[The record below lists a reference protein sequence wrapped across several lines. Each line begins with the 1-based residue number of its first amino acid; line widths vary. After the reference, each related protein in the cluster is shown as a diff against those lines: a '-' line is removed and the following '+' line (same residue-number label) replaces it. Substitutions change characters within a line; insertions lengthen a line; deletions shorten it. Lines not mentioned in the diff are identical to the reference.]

1 MRMRRAVKLA
11 LLALACVTAAGA
23 AQVSFEQATRDLASP
38 DPNMRLRA
46 VQLLK
51 DAAYPEAAEPIARL
65 LADPDD
71 GVQLEAIA
79 AELNIFLADKV
90 VSRRRVGFLVEV
102 RTPIVAETAFSS
114 GPLALGSAPV
124 PLEVLTALRA
134 AARDDNPRVGVEAL
148 YAFGVLALEPGGNR
162 RRQLLAASG
171 PDVAAIIGAV
181 DAPRR
186 FAAVRVIG
194 RLFEPRPQDDPV
206 NESVGDAAIVAL
218 NDSVRAIRGAAMYT
232 LGLMRYE
239 RGLQALTELFQHYGR
254 GDLAAGALDGIARI
268 AHRSSSPLLVSQLTT
283 RNAVMKTIAIEGL
296 ARVGDAARLAD
307 IEAALAGERN
317 DSVLLARDFASA
329 RLSNASIDPI
339 VQMLTRP
346 RLRDQ
351 ALQYFVELAPG
362 RSSAFSQHIQ
372 DPDARIRRDG
382 VDALGL
388 SYDPAAL
395 PIVERAMKDSDP
407 QVARAAER
415 AVARLKG
422 VVPLFRRGSF

>member
-90 VSRRRVGFLVEV
+90 VSRRRVGFVVEV

-218 NDSVRAIRGAAMYT
+218 NDSVRAIRGAAMYA

-254 GDLAAGALDGIARI
+254 GDLAAGALDAIARI

-339 VQMLTRP
+339 VEMLTRP

-351 ALQYFVELAPG
+351 ALQYLVELAPG

-415 AVARLKG
+415 AVARLRG

>member
-1 MRMRRAVKLA
+1 MHMRRTVKLA
-11 LLALACVTAAGA
+11 LLALGLVTTASA

-46 VQLLK
+46 VRLLK
-51 DAAYPEAAEPIARL
+51 DAAYPEAAEPVARL

-90 VSRRRVGFLVEV
+90 VSRRRVGFVVEV

-171 PDVAAIIGAV
+171 PDVAAIIGAA

-186 FAAVRVIG
+186 LAALRVIG

-206 NESVGDAAIVAL
+206 NESVGDAVIVAL
-218 NDSVRAIRGAAMYT
+218 NDSGRAIQSAAMYA

-239 RGLQALTELFQHYGR
+239 RGLQALTGLFQHYGR
-254 GDLAAGALDGIARI
+254 GDLAAGALDGVARI
-268 AHRSSSPLLVSQLTT
+268 AHRSSIPLLVSQLTT

-296 ARVGDAARLAD
+296 ARVGGAARLAD
-307 IEAALAGERN
+307 IEAALARERN
-317 DSVLLARDFASA
+317 DSVLLARNFASA
-329 RLSNASIDPI
+329 RLSNQSIDPI
-339 VQMLTRP
+339 VEMLARP
-346 RLRDQ
+346 GLRDQ
-351 ALQYFVELAPG
+351 ALQYLVELAPG
-362 RSSAFSQHIQ
+362 RSSAFSRHIQ
-372 DPDARIRRDG
+372 DPEARIRRDAA
-382 VDALGL
+382 VALGL
-388 SYDPAAL
+388 SNDPAAL

-422 VVPLFRRGSF
+422 VVPLFRRDSF